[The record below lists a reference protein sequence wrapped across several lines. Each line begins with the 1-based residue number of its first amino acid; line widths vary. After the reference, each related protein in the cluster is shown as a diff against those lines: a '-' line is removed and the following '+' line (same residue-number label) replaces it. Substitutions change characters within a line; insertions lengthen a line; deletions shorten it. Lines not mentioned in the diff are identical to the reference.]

1 MISVD
6 FQVIPRHIF
15 LHKNNTMEIL
25 LKTTSVRVSSI
36 QIMQV
41 RVQNKGKRVWKSRY
55 DGDVSVF
62 YSTKKKSKLES
73 RSTYIIESGK
83 MILEFGE
90 AFGEALKI
98 AKKKNN
104 MV

>member
-1 MISVD
+1 MYQALV
-6 FQVIPRHIF
+6 QVC
-15 LHKNNTMEIL
+15 
-25 LKTTSVRVSSI
+25 
-36 QIMQV
+36 
-41 RVQNKGKRVWKSRY
+41 
-55 DGDVSVF
+55 
-62 YSTKKKSKLES
+62 YSTKKKTKLES
-73 RSTYIIESGK
+73 SSKYIIDSSK